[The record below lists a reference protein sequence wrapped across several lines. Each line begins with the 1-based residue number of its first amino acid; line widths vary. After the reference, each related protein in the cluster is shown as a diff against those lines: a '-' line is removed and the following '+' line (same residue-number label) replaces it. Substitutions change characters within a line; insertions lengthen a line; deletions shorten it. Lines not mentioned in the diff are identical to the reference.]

1 MYISNNIYVYVIY
14 SIFYIV
20 PGVRLDEIPSFL
32 SFFLPLVGKSV
43 VADNIAIGD
52 LT

>member
-1 MYISNNIYVYVIY
+1 MDIIY
-14 SIFYIV
+14 SMFCIV
-20 PGVRLDEIPSFL
+20 PIVKLDEIPSFL
-32 SFFLPLVGKSV
+32 PFFLSLVGKSV